1 MSPSVINGSSSN
13 DPHVRKRAFGL
24 DNPDRVERILDHGQR
39 LCYHDN
45 TKARKIKFLGDVP
58 DFEEFLSTLE
68 EDLDNSMKKYF
79 LDSNRYYV
87 QRSDFERILTPEKVL
102 QVVNKLSCYKSKA
115 RDEKR
120 KLAEEICFGSK
131 SNPPCIKVFGALL
144 MSDQIQDIEIHRA
157 DGLCDHCLPLIFSEE
172 GFRLSCDRHNKEHA
186 GFNKKRSK
194 FRKRFNDA
202 ARALVAPY
210 IKWED
215 GKHFHY
221 VIRDGSCLPIYD
233 HKKIDKNDEGVQA
246 VLDATN
252 GAANGGYGGFSE
264 VYRVKISKCHYN
276 HSDTKGRHHRGY
288 FALKKLTPRYT
299 ERESFNLELSTL
311 IYSADQK
318 GNKDHLI
325 KLLATFEEHNSA
337 QGQDRPTYYLL
348 FDWAEGDLARYWKA
362 NERFVGDPKHCIWMS
377 DQFCGL
383 AEGLQIIHNDREENL
398 KFLPANVSDPNV
410 YGRHGDIKPGNILY
424 FETGKSE
431 APDQSLVLADF
442 GLGRLQTKYSRSK
455 QDPRSLART
464 ETYRSPEFDLPP
476 PKGLVSPASD
486 IFSLGCVFLEYISWY
501 ILGTKAVLED
511 FTNTRMAHDIY
522 GFDVDIFFN
531 VTTEPNGEQD
541 AELKPSVKEWIQKL
555 KKHRFCNDY
564 INQMLDIIQDHML
577 DPNPKTRWRSMQLVK
592 QLQVI
597 KITCQRV
604 PSFYTKNSNS
614 SKSSHANTARNDPR
628 NKEKPGS
635 LTAYYQSKRGYRG

>member
-1 MSPSVINGSSSN
+1 
-13 DPHVRKRAFGL
+13 
-24 DNPDRVERILDHGQR
+24 
-39 LCYHDN
+39 
-45 TKARKIKFLGDVP
+45 
-58 DFEEFLSTLE
+58 
-68 EDLDNSMKKYF
+68 
-79 LDSNRYYV
+79 
-87 QRSDFERILTPEKVL
+87 
-102 QVVNKLSCYKSKA
+102 
-115 RDEKR
+115 
-120 KLAEEICFGSK
+120 
-131 SNPPCIKVFGALL
+131 
-144 MSDQIQDIEIHRA
+144 
-157 DGLCDHCLPLIFSEE
+157 
-172 GFRLSCDRHNKEHA
+172 
-186 GFNKKRSK
+186 
-194 FRKRFNDA
+194 
-202 ARALVAPY
+202 
-210 IKWED
+210 
-215 GKHFHY
+215 
-221 VIRDGSCLPIYD
+221 
-233 HKKIDKNDEGVQA
+233 
-246 VLDATN
+246 
-252 GAANGGYGGFSE
+252 
-264 VYRVKISKCHYN
+264 
-276 HSDTKGRHHRGY
+276 
-288 FALKKLTPRYT
+288 
-299 ERESFNLELSTL
+299 L
-311 IYSADQK
+311 IYSADQE

-362 NERFVGDPKHCIWMS
+362 NERFVGDPKHCVWMS

-383 AEGLQIIHNDREENL
+383 AEGLQIIHNDRKENL

-431 APDQSLVLADF
+431 APEQSLVLADF

-476 PKGLVSPASD
+476 PKGFVSPASD

-501 ILGTKAVLED
+501 ILGTKAVLEE
-511 FTNTRMAHDIY
+511 FTNMRMAHDIY

-564 INQMLDIIQDHML
+564 INQMLDVIQDHML
-577 DPNPKTRWRSMQLVK
+577 DPNPETRWRSMKLVRE
-592 QLQVI
+592 LQAI
-597 KITCQRV
+597 KIACQRV

-614 SKSSHANTARNDPR
+614 SKSSHANTARDDPR